1 MKTLRTFIKLAS
13 PFWRSRQQWLAWLL
27 LGSVVGMGL
36 LIVQI
41 NVWINTWSKTFY
53 DTLGEFNT
61 QALYHLMGEYVLY
74 LAAFVLIAV
83 YKDWLHKALLLRWR
97 QSMTEQLI
105 GRWLDDH
112 AFYRMGHSGEP
123 DNPDQ
128 RIAEDVKLL
137 VTSSLSLL
145 VSFISNTAQAGAFLG
160 ILWQL
165 SGTQTFSLWGYS
177 LTLDGYLVWIAVLY
191 TLIGTGVTHW
201 IGRPL
206 HRLSYEEQHR
216 EADLRADLL
225 RKRDNAEQIALY
237 RGEALEQRQLKARF
251 ERIADNWRALMN
263 RERDLNFFVVSY
275 DRLSLIIPVFAA
287 LPAFLAKTITLG
299 GLMQIR
305 SAFGAVQKSLSW
317 FISAY
322 RLIMDWSATVERL
335 GQFQHALDQAHQARP
350 QPQAGSTLSL
360 RNASVL
366 LPDQQPLLQDIQ
378 LTLGAG
384 QWLRLAGPSG
394 LGKSTLL
401 RTLGGVWPFH
411 EGQWQLP
418 PGRSFLLPQK
428 SYIASGRLDELLAYP
443 ALDVPDTPTLRAV
456 LDAVG
461 LGALKEKLERDAQ
474 WSRELSGGEQQ
485 RLAFARALLYRPD
498 TLYLDEATSQLDED
512 SARALLLTLRHR
524 LPDCRVIGVSHQPA
538 VQGLFEQTQELRSQR
553 DEASAREGTHGVH
566 DKSLALSPF

>member
-1 MKTLRTFIKLAS
+1 MNTLRTFIQLAS
-13 PFWRSRQQWLAWLL
+13 PFWRSRRQWVAWLL
-27 LGSVVGMGL
+27 LASVLGMGL

-41 NVWINTWSKTFY
+41 NVWINSWSKTFY

-61 QALYHLMGEYVLY
+61 DALYHLMGQYVMY
-74 LAAFVLIAV
+74 LGLFVLIAV
-83 YKDWLHKALLLRWR
+83 YKDWLHKALVLRWR
-97 QSMTEQLI
+97 QSMTEQMI

-128 RIAEDVKLL
+128 RIAEDIRLL
-137 VTSSLSLL
+137 VVSSLNLL
-145 VSFISNTAQAGAFLG
+145 VSFISNFAQAGAFLG

-201 IGRPL
+201 IGNPL

-216 EADLRADLL
+216 EANLRADLL

-237 RGEALEQRQLKARF
+237 RGEALEERQLKARF
-251 ERIADNWRALMN
+251 ERIAENWRALMN

-335 GQFQHALDQAHQARP
+335 GQFKKALDQAHQQRP
-350 QPQAGSTLSL
+350 HPVSGDTLEL
-360 RNASVL
+360 RGASVL
-366 LPDQQPLLQDIQ
+366 LPDQKVLLKDID
-378 LTLGAG
+378 LRLDAG

-411 EGQWQLP
+411 RGHWQLP
-418 PGRSFLLPQK
+418 PGTSLLLPQK
-428 SYIASGRLDELLAYP
+428 AYIASGRLDRLLAYP
-443 ALDVPDTPTLRAV
+443 ALDVPEQPALEQA
-456 LDAVG
+456 LDDVG
-461 LGALKEKLERDAQ
+461 LGWLKDKLQRDAE
-474 WSRELSGGEQQ
+474 WARELSGGEQQ
-485 RLAFARALLYRPD
+485 RLAFARALLYCPD
-498 TLYLDEATSQLDED
+498 TLYLDEATSQLDEH
-512 SARALLLTLRHR
+512 SAQHMLNLIRQR
-524 LPDCRVIGVSHQPA
+524 LPACRVIGISHQPG
-538 VQGLFEQTQELRSQR
+538 VQHLFEHT
-553 DEASAREGTHGVH
+553 
-566 DKSLALSPF
+566 LALHAHQANATTLPPQLQPA